1 MLQLRTL
8 AGMLCVLGA
17 CLGQDYRARVQGL
30 VTDATQASVAGTK
43 VSLRNINT
51 GVETTRQTDATG
63 RYIFDFVEPGTYT
76 ITAEMPGFAKASK
89 DNLLV
94 QTRADVTADFTLNP
108 GTVVE
113 SVDVAG
119 TAVQLQFNSST
130 RDLTIDRKQ
139 LTDLPVKARNPFTLA
154 LLDPAVVN
162 RYIGFDRNPYFMWSS
177 SSIDVGG
184 NTSRRNDLLLDGAP
198 LQIGPKGSYA
208 PPMDATQEFTVQ
220 QNSVDAEFGHSAGG
234 ILSLSMKSGTNQ
246 IHGTASYFG
255 RNPMFNAVS
264 NPLNRR
270 PNQIRNHIYGGTV
283 GGPIVKNKLFTFG
296 TYEGWSTKEP
306 LNAQRTMPTDL
317 ERNGNFSRSFNAR
330 GGLRTIY
337 DPYTT
342 QLISGGASAQRTPFP
357 GNIIPASRIDPT
369 SATIMK
375 DIWGPNGAGD
385 DITGLNNFRLGYF
398 WTVKNW
404 NFANRTDY
412 NFSDK
417 LKFFGRYSQFA
428 TTLDQANYTPNNS
441 AAMPNDNG
449 GLMNARNIAGEMVYT
464 MNAQTVINFRGS
476 FAEFQ
481 DNYNAPEQAVGVS
494 GLDKFWPGNKWYQ
507 NYIGEQPAVYY
518 PGINISTVGGTSSYG
533 RSGYWFQ
540 EPSSLNFSGKMS
552 RFQGKHY
559 LKAGSDIRMHQ
570 AHGQSFNFMN
580 FNFLPGPTSSTHL
593 LSDPLSGDG
602 HATFLLGVLADNS
615 VVNSQPLQHLRLNFY
630 SLFFHDDI
638 KLTRNI
644 TINAGLRW
652 EYETAPW
659 DETDRLSRYLD
670 LKSANPVLQSAP
682 PVMPTELAGVAKP
695 NFNGQWI
702 YSDSQNRRWFPMPKN
717 ILLPRLGMAMRVNDR
732 TAVQVGWGR
741 YMVPPQTVIGT
752 ISRIANYD
760 GFSGSTSGLPL
771 VDGIPQ
777 SQFSNP
783 FPAGRNPLVPVVG
796 RGFGVNTNLGGTATF
811 AAQNFQPGINDRL
824 NFSLQRELPGKFKGD
839 FTYFIN
845 LGRSMEYTRD
855 LNQIDPQFRFGPQAA
870 FYNQATTNPFF
881 GYSTPDKFPGQLR
894 SQRTV
899 TRLQLLRPYP
909 QYAGIQQQFTPGIDN
924 RYQALQ
930 IRMQR
935 AYANGLSILFAYNY
949 NRERNTFFF
958 NEVDQYND
966 KFTWLTS
973 NNPRHRTT
981 LAGTYDLPFGKGRR
995 FLAGVHPVVNAV
1007 FGGWSTSNFLYI
1019 RSGEF
1024 LRFPG
1029 AVVDGEAKISN
1040 PGPGAWL
1047 NQAAFKQLPAFTV
1060 RNNPWQ
1066 YEGITGPGYWNL
1078 DSTLAKEFRI
1088 AETKK
1093 IELKM
1098 EAYNLTNSFWWGN
1111 PTMTAAAVGTPQFG
1125 RSFVQNPETRG
1136 REFQYSLKFVF

>member
-1 MLQLRTL
+1 MRVIRNL
-8 AGMLCVLGA
+8 AISLFVATVCSA
-17 CLGQDYRARVQGL
+17 QDYRARVQGL
-30 VTDATQASVAGTK
+30 VTDASQASVAGAKIT
-43 VSLRNINT
+43 LRNINT
-51 GVETTRQTDATG
+51 GVESTRESSATG
-63 RYIFDFVEPGTYT
+63 SYIFDFVEPGTYT
-76 ITAEMPGFAKASK
+76 ISAEMAGFSKAGK

-94 QTRADVTADFTLNP
+94 QTRADVTADFTLKP
-108 GTVVE
+108 GAVVE
-113 SVDVAG
+113 SVDV
-119 TAVQLQFNSST
+119 TSTSVQLQFNTST

-198 LQIGPKGSYA
+198 LQLGPKGSYA

-255 RNPMFNAVS
+255 RNPIFNAVS

-270 PNQIRNHIYGGTV
+270 PNQIRNHIYGGTA

-296 TYEGWSTKEP
+296 TFEGWRTKEP

-317 ERNGNFSRSFNAR
+317 ERSGNFSNSFNTR

-337 DPYTT
+337 DPMTT
-342 QLISGGASAQRTPFP
+342 QLINNGAAAQRTPFP
-357 GNIIPASRIDPT
+357 NNIIPGSRIDPT
-369 SATIMK
+369 AATIIK
-375 DIWGPNGAGD
+375 DIWSPNGAGD

-398 WTVKNW
+398 WFVNNW

-417 LKFFGRYSQFA
+417 LKLFGRYSQFK
-428 TTLDQANYTPNNS
+428 TTLDQINYTPNNS
-441 AAMPNDNG
+441 PAMPNDNG
-449 GLMNARNIAGEMVYT
+449 GLMNSRNIAGELVYT
-464 MNAQTVINFRGS
+464 MSARTVINFRGS
-476 FAEFQ
+476 FAELQ
-481 DNYNAPEQAVGVS
+481 DNYQAPAQAVGLT
-494 GLDKFWPGNKWYQ
+494 GLDKFWPGNTWYS
-507 NYIGEQPAVYY
+507 NYIGEQPAIYY
-518 PGINISTVGGTSSYG
+518 PGVNISTVGGTSSYG
-533 RSGYWFQ
+533 KAGYWFQ
-540 EPSSLNFSGKMS
+540 EPSSFNLSGKMS

-559 LKAGSDIRMHQ
+559 LKAGSDIRFHQ

-593 LSDPLSGDG
+593 QNDPLSGDG

-615 VVNSQPLQHLRLNFY
+615 VVNSQPLQHLRLNYY

-652 EYETAPW
+652 EYEQAPY
-659 DETDRLSRYLD
+659 DETDRLSRFLD
-670 LKSANPVLQSAP
+670 LNAANPVLQASP
-682 PVMPTELAGVAKP
+682 PVLPADVASAAKP
-695 NFNGQWI
+695 SFNGQWI
-702 YSDSQNRRWFPMPKN
+702 YGDDQNRRWFPSPKN
-717 ILLPRLGMAMRVNDR
+717 IFLPRLGTAIRVNDR
-732 TAVQVGWGR
+732 TAVQIGWGR

-760 GFSGSTSGLPL
+760 GFSGSTSGLPY
-771 VDGIPQ
+771 VDGVPQ

-796 RGFGVNTNLGGTATF
+796 RGFGVNTNLGGAATF
-811 AAQNFQPGINDRL
+811 ASQKFRPGINDRL
-824 NFSLQRELPGKFKGD
+824 NFSLQRELPGRFKGD
-839 FTYFIN
+839 FTYFVN
-845 LGRSMEYTRD
+845 LGRDMEYTRD
-855 LNQIDPQFRFGPQAA
+855 LNQIDPQYRYGSQAA

-881 GYSTPDKFPGQLR
+881 NYSTPDKFPGQLR

-899 TRLQLLRPYP
+899 SRLQLLRPYP
-909 QYAGIQQQFTPGIDN
+909 QYASISQQFTPGIDN

-935 AYANGLSILFAYNY
+935 AYSNGLSVLFAYNY

-958 NEVDQYND
+958 NEVDQYADN
-966 KFTWLTS
+966 FTWLNS
-973 NNPRHRTT
+973 NNPRHRAT

-995 FLAGVHPVVNAV
+995 YLAGVHPLVNAV
-1007 FGGWSTSNFLYI
+1007 FGGWSTSNFYYF

-1024 LRFPG
+1024 LRFP
-1029 AVVDGEAKISN
+1029 AAALDGDPAISD
-1040 PGPGAWL
+1040 PGPAAWF
-1047 NQAAFKQLPAFTV
+1047 NQAAFKPLPAFTV
-1060 RNNPWQ
+1060 RANPYQ

-1088 AETKK
+1088 SESKR

-1111 PTMTAAAVGTPQFG
+1111 PTMTAGAIGTAQFG
-1125 RSFVQNPETRG
+1125 RSFIQNPETRG
-1136 REFQYSLKFVF
+1136 REFQYSMKFIF